1 MITSEE
7 LQEAYGLEWIDYV
20 EYLENEQNM
29 SEKEIKEWQ
38 EEFDEFFL
46 KLDVEINAMWSS
58 GEAISN

>member
-1 MITSEE
+1 
-7 LQEAYGLEWIDYV
+7 
-20 EYLENEQNM
+20 M
-29 SEKEIKEWQ
+29 SEKEIKEWE